1 MKKEKLAVITLVVVV
16 VVALSGLILVENY
29 DKIMSNLFKSIGI
42 KAVPDDFY
50 FNINSTNNKIDVL
63 PNDDLK
69 GCNVSVKIVKQPSH
83 GSLTKEGS
91 VFIYTPSPGFSG
103 VDKFTYKLEYKGEQT
118 PATDVNVSVV
128 TPVEI
133 GDCVEVNYIGRYQV
147 NNTVFDTS
155 YEDVAKA
162 EGLYDSTRSYQ
173 PLKIFVDPT
182 GNMTVPSGYEEYS
195 SSMIPGFI
203 KGLIGMSIGEN
214 KTIIVPPE
222 EGYGTWEMSIEGVSN
237 ESSNESLSFPLDYVE
252 NLTENM
258 SKAEFQY
265 FFPNVTLN
273 KSTVFDYGKVV
284 FGKENIINA
293 TILNITD
300 ENITY
305 RLQIENGTSFELPGY
320 GFNVTFYVIN
330 ESFYTRHFDFKMND
344 TFTIYSPYG
353 TRAHFKVMSI
363 NATHA
368 RMAINVRSP
377 KLGLVDQTLVYELN
391 VTKIIKTSQQS

>member
-214 KTIIVPPE
+214 KTIVVPPD
-222 EGYGTWEMSIEGVSN
+222 EGYGTWNVSLAEQFGMSNYSLANVINSSITEQTQDFTYNFPGVNLSEG
-237 ESSNESLSFPLDYVE
+237 
-252 NLTENM
+252 
-258 SKAEFQY
+258 
-265 FFPNVTLN
+265 
-273 KSTVFDYGKVV
+273 TVFDYGAVV
-284 FGKENIINA
+284 FEQPGVLNA
-293 TILNITD
+293 TIQNISD
-300 ENITY
+300 GNITY
-305 RLQIENGTSFELPGY
+305 RLLPENGTKILLPM
-320 GFNVTFYVIN
+320 FNWNVTFIV
-330 ESFYTRHFDFKMND
+330 TND
-344 TFTIYSPYG
+344 TAFTMVSEVEANHTFTISYG
-353 TRAHFKVMSI
+353 FYKIHFKVISV
-363 NATHA
+363 NETHA
-368 RMAINVRSP
+368 RLAMNYQAP
-377 KLGLVDQTLVYELN
+377 KIGLVDQTLVYELN

>member
-16 VVALSGLILVENY
+16 IVALSGLILVENY

-214 KTIIVPPE
+214 KTIVVPPD
-222 EGYGTWEMSIEGVSN
+222 EGYGTWNVSLAEQFGMSNYSLANVINSSITEQTQDFTYNFPGVNLSEG
-237 ESSNESLSFPLDYVE
+237 
-252 NLTENM
+252 
-258 SKAEFQY
+258 
-265 FFPNVTLN
+265 
-273 KSTVFDYGKVV
+273 TVFDYGAVV
-284 FGKENIINA
+284 FEQPGVLNA
-293 TILNITD
+293 TIQNISD
-300 ENITY
+300 GNITY
-305 RLQIENGTSFELPGY
+305 RLLPENGTKILLPM
-320 GFNVTFYVIN
+320 FNWNVTFIV
-330 ESFYTRHFDFKMND
+330 TND
-344 TFTIYSPYG
+344 TAFTMVSEVEANHTFTISYG
-353 TRAHFKVMSI
+353 FYKIHFKVISV
-363 NATHA
+363 NETHA
-368 RMAINVRSP
+368 RLAMNYQAP
-377 KLGLVDQTLVYELN
+377 KIGLVDQTLVYELN